1 MSAVTF
7 DADDVSLT
15 IAQFCLSESI
25 SITTFHKMQ
34 RLGLGPELMRIPGT
48 RLVRISPGARKR
60 FHEKLERLAKSEAGQ
75 REHEHRARLASA
87 AGRIAVQS
95 EKHIVN
101 QRRRMVRKLGKQQ
114 STP

>member
-1 MSAVTF
+1 MSAVEF

-15 IAQFCLSESI
+15 IQQFCRRESI
-25 SITTFHKMQ
+25 SLTTFHKMQ

-48 RLVRISPGARKR
+48 RLVRISPGARER
-60 FHEKLERLAKSEAGQ
+60 FHEKLEKLAKSEAGK
-75 REHEHRARLASA
+75 RERAHRQRLASA

-101 QRRRMVRKLGKQQ
+101 QRRRMVSKLGRK
-114 STP
+114 